1 MSVGPARIGLLRHG
15 ETTGQGFCGR
25 GSDVPLTETGWT
37 TMRDA
42 LAGGSVWD
50 RIVCSPLI
58 RCRAPA
64 QAFAEEAGVPLAVD
78 DRLAE
83 LDFGDWEGRTAA
95 ALMETDADA
104 LGRFWQDPVNHSPPK
119 GESLLEFRE
128 RVVAGWNDLAPE
140 EGERVLVIA
149 HGGVIRLIRAL
160 REGWPLEKLLGI
172 DVPLASLHIVEP
184 WQPYR

>member
-1 MSVGPARIGLLRHG
+1 MSAGGTRIGLLRHG

-25 GSDVPLTETGWT
+25 GSDVPLTEGGWT
-37 TMRDA
+37 AMRDA

-50 RIVCSPLI
+50 RIVCSPLM

-83 LDFGDWEGRTAA
+83 LDFGTWEGRTAA
-95 ALMETDADA
+95 ALMETDAGA
-104 LGRFWQDPVNHSPPK
+104 LGRFWQDPLNHPPPD
-119 GESLLEFRE
+119 GESLQEFRD
-128 RVVAGWNDLAPE
+128 RVVAGWNDLAPSE
-140 EGERVLVIA
+140 NERVLVIV

-172 DVPLASLHIVEP
+172 DVPLASLHVVEP
-184 WQPYR
+184 WEPYP